1 MPASTDPREILR
13 HIQRVRRDDILRP
26 AGDRLLNAFGRANDA
41 RSLER
46 RMERGRV
53 LLAFVAGAL
62 LGLVV
67 ALVLGDVPSRT
78 AATVLQAQEAA
89 KW

>member
-1 MPASTDPREILR
+1 MPASTDPREILN
-13 HIQRVRRDDILRP
+13 HIKRVRRDDILRP

-53 LLAFVAGAL
+53 VIAFAAGVFV
-62 LGLVV
+62 GLV
-67 ALVLGDVPSRT
+67 LVLLLGDVPART
-78 AATVLQAQEAA
+78 AATVLQAQEEA